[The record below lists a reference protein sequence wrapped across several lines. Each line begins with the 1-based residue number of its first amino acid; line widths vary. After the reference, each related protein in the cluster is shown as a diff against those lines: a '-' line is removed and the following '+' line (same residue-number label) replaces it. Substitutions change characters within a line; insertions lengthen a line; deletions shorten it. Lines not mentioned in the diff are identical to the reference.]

1 MGQQQPLNKKKL
13 RIHFLLTNS
22 MLKKHI
28 PNTITLANLTCGCI
42 GIIACTKGDLATAS
56 YMIWLAAIFDF
67 FDGFTARLLNVSSP
81 IGKELDSLAD
91 MVTFGVLPAFI
102 LFSMQ
107 ESLTTGYLPYIS
119 FSLALFSALRL
130 AKFNIDTKQTNGFI
144 GMPTPAAA
152 FFVSGLVFWPTSS
165 WLVNNPVSIAAIS
178 IVLSLL
184 LVAPIPMLALKF
196 KDYSLRNNISRYLL
210 VIISMIL
217 LVLFDKKSFPL
228 IISFYFILSLF
239 VAIKNKRT
247 HDLSK

>member
-13 RIHFLLTNS
+13 RTHFLLTNS

-67 FDGFTARLLNVSSP
+67 FDGFAARLLNVSSP

-107 ESLTTGYLPYIS
+107 ENLTTGYLPYLA

-130 AKFNIDTKQTNGFI
+130 AKFNVDTNQTNGFI

-152 FFVSGLVFWPTSS
+152 FFVSGLVFWPTNSL
-165 WLVNNPVSIAAIS
+165 LVNNPIS
-178 IVLSLL
+178 VAVIGIVLSLL

-196 KDYSLRNNISRYLL
+196 KDYSLQNNISRYLL
-210 VIISMIL
+210 VIISMVL
-217 LVLFDKKSFPL
+217 LALFGKKSFPL

-239 VAIKNKRT
+239 VTLKNKRT
-247 HDLSK
+247 YNIN